1 MFTSHIFVILAIFL
15 LLKCNEETEAP
26 SPSASGAVTTAAKV
40 QRSQTMRAS
49 SRSASP
55 RSRTSSP
62 STSSASSATSQKM
75 RESALKEVDL
85 QPLIDTVRS
94 EATAQTF
101 SGGRIDPSVQGVQTR
116 IRSAILR
123 HSSRFF
129 AGVGVGT
136 GLIATGKLISI
147 NFNNATITTTTT
159 KAPTTTILPSTTT
172 KATITT
178 TTDAD
183 DIVDNI

>member
-26 SPSASGAVTTAAKV
+26 SPSTSGAVTTAAKV

-49 SRSASP
+49 SRS
-55 RSRTSSP
+55 RTSSP
-62 STSSASSATSQKM
+62 SASSASSATSQKM

-101 SGGRIDPSVQGVQTR
+101 SGGRIDPSVHGVQTR

-136 GLIATGKLISI
+136 GLIATGKLISN
-147 NFNNATITTTTT
+147 NFNNATTTTT